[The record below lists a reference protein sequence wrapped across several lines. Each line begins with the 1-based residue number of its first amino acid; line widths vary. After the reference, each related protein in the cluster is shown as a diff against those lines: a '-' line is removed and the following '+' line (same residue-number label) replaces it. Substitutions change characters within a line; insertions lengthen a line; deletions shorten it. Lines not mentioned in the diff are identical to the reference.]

1 MIPDLSVLWVI
12 GFVLLLAVVVQQ
24 LLFRPL
30 LRVMQERHGAIAR
43 ARELAGEAE
52 RKTSAA
58 STEYEA
64 QVAAAMRE
72 VDRQM
77 DVARR
82 AALDRRSELLA
93 ITREEG
99 GELRAA
105 SLLQIRSATNTA
117 RDALS
122 TEVESLSQV
131 IADRVLERKVS

>member
-1 MIPDLSVLWVI
+1 
-12 GFVLLLAVVVQQ
+12 
-24 LLFRPL
+24 
-30 LRVMQERHGAIAR
+30 
-43 ARELAGEAE
+43 
-52 RKTSAA
+52 
-58 STEYEA
+58 
-64 QVAAAMRE
+64 MRE